1 MLDDVDAYVIIETTR
16 YFQQLE
22 GFVTDATTTLETLQ
36 AVLTFHTLS
45 KYAGALSDALV
56 EANFVFFG
64 RTLRGQAARAP
75 R

>member
-1 MLDDVDAYVIIETTR
+1 MLDDDDAYVIIETPQ
-16 YFQQLE
+16 YFQQPE

-45 KYAGALSDALV
+45 TYAGALSDAFV

-64 RTLRGQAARAP
+64 RTSCCQAARAS